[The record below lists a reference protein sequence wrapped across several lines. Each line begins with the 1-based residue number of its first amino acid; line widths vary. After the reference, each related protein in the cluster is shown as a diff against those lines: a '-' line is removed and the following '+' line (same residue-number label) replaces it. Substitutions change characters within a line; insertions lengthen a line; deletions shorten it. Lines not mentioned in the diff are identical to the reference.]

1 MTKKTFIS
9 FAMLLIMGIATTF
22 AQNGGN
28 HLPLSIKPTTTGG
41 GSTGFPKSLVQIPE
55 VYLDGNTLSFDSAI
69 EGCTVQL
76 LDEDETVV
84 YSSVIS
90 VGQTTLVLPSTLS
103 GEYELQIVSGDIT
116 FYCDIK
122 L

>member
-1 MTKKTFIS
+1 MFAMGTS
-9 FAMLLIMGIATTF
+9 FAGST
-22 AQNGGN
+22 GGGGS
-28 HLPLSIKPTTTGG
+28 LPIHIKPTNPGDLG
-41 GSTGFPKSLVQIPE
+41 NQPARGSIVIPE
-55 VYLDGNTLSFDSAI
+55 VYLDGNTLSFDSTI

-103 GEYELQIVSGDIT
+103 GEFELQIVSGDIT
-116 FYCDIK
+116 FYCYIE

>member
-1 MTKKTFIS
+1 MKRRV
-9 FAMLLIMGIATTF
+9 LLIVTFMLTMIVSAAIAG
-22 AQNGGN
+22 NGGST
-28 HLPLSIKPTTTGG
+28 LPLVIKPTNPGG
-41 GSTGFPKSLVQIPE
+41 IQIPPSKSPILVPE
-55 VYLDGNTLSFDSAI
+55 VYLDGNTLSFDSTI

-90 VGQTTLVLPSTLS
+90 IGQTTLVLPTTLS
-103 GEYELQIVSGDIT
+103 GEFELQIVSGDIT
-116 FYCDIK
+116 FYCDIE

>member
-9 FAMLLIMGIATTF
+9 FAMLLIMGIATAF

-28 HLPLSIKPTTTGG
+28 TLPLIIKPTNPGG
-41 GSTGFPKSLVQIPE
+41 IQIPPPKSPILVPE

-90 VGQTTLVLPSTLS
+90 VGQTTLVLPSTLL
-103 GEYELQIVSGDIT
+103 GEFELQIVCGDIT
-116 FYCDIK
+116 FYCDIE